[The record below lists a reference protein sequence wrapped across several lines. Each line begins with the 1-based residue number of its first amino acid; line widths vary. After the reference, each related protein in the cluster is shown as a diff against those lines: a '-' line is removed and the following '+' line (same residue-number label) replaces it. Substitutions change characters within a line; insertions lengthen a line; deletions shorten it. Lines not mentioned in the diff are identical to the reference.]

1 MSALCMSLLL
11 ACQPVVFGAVTSPD
25 SFEFWG
31 RKTHTHPND
40 IDYEPA
46 YGEKARASTGAPQW
60 SHSINDAV
68 GPPNW
73 SIVAPACAG
82 LYQSPINIVRES
94 TLFVKKK
101 IPLDLQGLRNIPRS
115 ILVENEGY
123 SVKFTPRWNGRTR
136 PVLRGGPLKT
146 PYVFEQLHF
155 HWGPTNDEGSEH
167 TLDGKQ
173 FPLEVHLVFYNGLYR
188 SFDEAKGEVDG
199 LAVLGFVY
207 ADAPN
212 SAGYLLNRWSQ
223 FLPLVR
229 KPKAEF
235 ELPYSKSFSLHS
247 VIGDM
252 GWPYYSYEGS
262 LTTPPCLETV
272 TWIVSAKRLAVT
284 QREMSMLRSLL
295 GFDGAPILQNYRP
308 VQPVNNRRVFRY

>member
-1 MSALCMSLLL
+1 MCCPLQWHGSM
-11 ACQPVVFGAVTSPD
+11 
-25 SFEFWG
+25 
-31 RKTHTHPND
+31 
-40 IDYEPA
+40 
-46 YGEKARASTGAPQW
+46 W

-73 SIVAPACAG
+73 SIVAPACGG
-82 LYQSPINIVRES
+82 LYQSPINIVRDS

-101 IPLDLQGLRNIPRS
+101 IPLDLHGLRNLPSS

-155 HWGPTNDEGSEH
+155 HWGPTNTEGSEH

-173 FPLEVHLVFYNGLYR
+173 FPLEVHLVFYNGLYE
-188 SFDEAKGEVDG
+188 SFDKAKSEVDG
-199 LAVLGFVY
+199 LAVLGFVF
-207 ADAPN
+207 AATPN
-212 SAGYLLNRWSQ
+212 SAGYSVNRWTQ
-223 FLPLVR
+223 YLPLVQQ
-229 KPKAEF
+229 PKAEF

-247 VIGDM
+247 VIGDLG

-272 TWIVSAKRLAVT
+272 TWIVSTKRLAVT
-284 QREMSMLRSLL
+284 EREMSMLRSLL
-295 GFDGAPILQNYRP
+295 GFDGSPIVQNYRP